1 MSLLGDRPSDDAMR
15 DALAL
20 IQCVHNGDLE
30 GGQAVLANANLQLT
44 AAGLA
49 RIAADLLEDLTEDPA
64 VALVLLRE
72 HFSGG

>member
-1 MSLLGDRPSDDAMR
+1 MSHLDDDSHGDAMR

-20 IQCVHNGDLE
+20 IQCVHTGDLE
-30 GGQAVLANANLQLT
+30 GGRAVLANANLRLT

-72 HFSGG
+72 HHAGG